1 MLDILGYVFL
11 AWMALL
17 PAAGLVIM
25 TKVTWEI
32 VIVERD
38 GDGGEKQRGRSI
50 FYRPVWKQ
58 KGSKPKEHQPVRN
71 P

>member
-1 MLDILGYVFL
+1 MAVSSKSSSSGQREVNMLDILGYVFL

-32 VIVERD
+32 VREIFWENRDER
-38 GDGGEKQRGRSI
+38 
-50 FYRPVWKQ
+50 
-58 KGSKPKEHQPVRN
+58 
-71 P
+71 